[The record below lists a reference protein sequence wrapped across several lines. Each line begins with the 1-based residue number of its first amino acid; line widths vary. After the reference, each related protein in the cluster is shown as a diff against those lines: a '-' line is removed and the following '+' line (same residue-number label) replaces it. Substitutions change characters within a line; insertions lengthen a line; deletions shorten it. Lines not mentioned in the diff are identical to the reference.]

1 MRLRRCRQILR
12 NSPTALRVL
21 KAALNAA
28 EDGHAGLQ
36 ALGGEATSLFY
47 QTAEGN
53 EVRLSSAEPCDGWP
67 SACCWHLGSAARSRA
82 GWTDCLSNSEG
93 RPP

>member
-1 MRLRRCRQILR
+1 MLLAAEHAADPVAAFAEQSSPSEHGSAEASSKASDLRRCRQILS

-36 ALGGEATSLFY
+36 VLGGEATSLFY

-53 EVRLSSAEPCDGWP
+53 EV
-67 SACCWHLGSAARSRA
+67 GSA
-82 GWTDCLSNSEG
+82 
-93 RPP
+93 